1 MSADLCT
8 LPELKAQTCLLLCAL
23 MCCTVSDRFLAAC
36 VTAQSTPPAPAA
48 GEGGSGAEGRVVS
61 DDAAALTEQNTPWAA
76 VLGVFAAIVAF
87 TWILLTMAL

>member
-1 MSADLCT
+1 
-8 LPELKAQTCLLLCAL
+8 
-23 MCCTVSDRFLAAC
+23 
-36 VTAQSTPPAPAA
+36 
-48 GEGGSGAEGRVVS
+48 VS